1 MKKINLTF
9 LRKAP
14 LKGHTARIT
23 YSTKTKGGSGSTQT
37 SITGKTTLSSDGSV
51 VFPIYDL
58 ENITSRISVK
68 IIKPNRRLIFNK
80 NYSVKDFLKLD
91 KSKITIGPKKKV

>member
-23 YSTKTKGGSGSTQT
+23 YTTKTKGGSGSTQT
-37 SITGKTTLSSDGSV
+37 SITGKTILSSDGTV
-51 VFPIYDL
+51 IFPIYDL
-58 ENITSRISVK
+58 ENISSRISVK

-80 NYSVKDFLKLD
+80 SYSVKDFLKLD
-91 KSKITIGPKKKV
+91 KSKITIGPKKTA